1 MQVQQWQNLRNFRG
15 FPHVRWKDHAAK
27 PLPFALLVDP
37 PVIDPRSLNLD
48 GPRPQHNL
56 ALSGVA
62 VFRHEG
68 MAPLVALCTGGVD
81 VGLDLGFEGAGE
93 HPSRSLSGDL
103 VEIEHEP
110 FADFI
115 VLMYPFHRCA
125 SSSSKSLEKV
135 HHALQGILDPQLLS
149 ISPKAPGVSLPGAL
163 KDIRFSLPRP
173 TLPTTSRNLL
183 S

>member
-1 MQVQQWQNLRNFRG
+1 
-15 FPHVRWKDHAAK
+15 
-27 PLPFALLVDP
+27 
-37 PVIDPRSLNLD
+37 
-48 GPRPQHNL
+48 
-56 ALSGVA
+56 
-62 VFRHEG
+62 

-81 VGLDLGFEGAGE
+81 VRLDLGFEGAGE
-93 HPSRSLSGDL
+93 HPPRSLSSDL

-149 ISPKAPGVSLPGAL
+149 ISPTLGSKVKKKGRNVIVPAPTIGSVVLDYCLVVKVQLYGEASASPVE
-163 KDIRFSLPRP
+163 DSMPVE
-173 TLPTTSRNLL
+173 
-183 S
+183 

>member
-1 MQVQQWQNLRNFRG
+1 
-15 FPHVRWKDHAAK
+15 
-27 PLPFALLVDP
+27 
-37 PVIDPRSLNLD
+37 
-48 GPRPQHNL
+48 
-56 ALSGVA
+56 
-62 VFRHEG
+62 

-81 VGLDLGFEGAGE
+81 VRLDLGFEGAGE
-93 HPSRSLSGDL
+93 HPPRSLSGDL

-149 ISPKAPGVSLPGAL
+149 IS
-163 KDIRFSLPRP
+163 LPRDALER
-173 TLPTTSRNLL
+173 TYDNGHVESYE
-183 S
+183 SQDFG